1 VEGCNKIFYT
11 KKWLQRNTAV
21 LIIVKA
27 SVVNKSHTV
36 LDRTDEQS
44 KQEGS
49 WTVGKSNERP
59 NLNPTLV

>member
-1 VEGCNKIFYT
+1 MKG
-11 KKWLQRNTAV
+11 
-21 LIIVKA
+21 

-49 WTVGKSNERP
+49 WTVGKSNERL
-59 NLNPTLV
+59 NLNPKLVNTCFSDMLVTLYLYINNC

>member
-1 VEGCNKIFYT
+1 
-11 KKWLQRNTAV
+11 

-49 WTVGKSNERP
+49 WTVAKSNERP
-59 NLNPTLV
+59 NLNTKLV